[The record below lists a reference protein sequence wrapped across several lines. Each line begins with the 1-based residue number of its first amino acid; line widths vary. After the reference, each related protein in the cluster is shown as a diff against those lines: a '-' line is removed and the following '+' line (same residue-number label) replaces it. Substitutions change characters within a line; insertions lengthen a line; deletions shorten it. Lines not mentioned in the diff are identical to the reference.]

1 MDLWIRSQNKK
12 ELRPNPKLGIEGIKD
27 EFYIVDR
34 FNFDDATILGI
45 YKTEERAL
53 EVLDEIQKILTPII
67 TYKQKEPK
75 EIIQNG
81 LYQVRQEVDMKIQE
95 LSTYVYEMPKE

>member
-1 MDLWIRSQNKK
+1 MDLWIRSQ
-12 ELRPNPKLGIEGIKD
+12 
-27 EFYIVDR
+27 DR
-34 FNFDDATILGI
+34 RILSKVSYLQEHFGNGKYGI
-45 YKTEERAL
+45 YDEAIPMGYYETEERAL

-75 EIIQNG
+75 EIIKNG

-95 LSTYVYEMPKE
+95 LSTYVYQMPKK